1 MFNYIFKSQVTAFQA
16 LIFLVCFPSHKTGT
30 QASRSLVTPWSR
42 NFRGLGVSLCSCR
55 LWSLCLER
63 SCSSPQEVRQGSPHC
78 PLQRR
83 NTPPQ
88 QPENAPSTHMLSRS
102 HTLHIRPLTLGLS
115 GPTLLHSSMSN
126 TRRQF
131 LGYLAGPPVITT
143 DNAPPE
149 MEAAISSVQLRL
161 KKKLTY
167 RKNARF
173 AVMLGNSPLWKYV
186 TLTETKVLRIN
197 YLRLFKMSTG
207 NMLSSISYIH
217 ETKLNYWKNM
227 TLFTEIHFNKSH
239 KNCQYLAP
247 SICK

>member
-1 MFNYIFKSQVTAFQA
+1 MFSKSQDRNTSQSLTCNSLESEFQGAGGVPVLLKA
-16 LIFLVCFPSHKTGT
+16 LISLFGEKLQLSPGGQTGQPT
-30 QASRSLVTPWSR
+30 LPTPA
-42 NFRGLGVSLCSCR
+42 
-55 LWSLCLER
+55 
-63 SCSSPQEVRQGSPHC
+63 QEH
-78 PLQRR
+78 
-83 NTPPQ
+83 PPQ

-102 HTLHIRPLTLGLS
+102 HTLHIRPPTLGLS

-173 AVMLGNSPLWKYV
+173 AVMLGNSPL
-186 TLTETKVLRIN
+186 
-197 YLRLFKMSTG
+197 
-207 NMLSSISYIH
+207 
-217 ETKLNYWKNM
+217 
-227 TLFTEIHFNKSH
+227 
-239 KNCQYLAP
+239 
-247 SICK
+247 

>member
-1 MFNYIFKSQVTAFQA
+1 MFNYIFKLQVTAIQA

-63 SCSSPQEVRQGSPHC
+63 SRSSPQEVRQGSPHC

-83 NTPPQ
+83 NTPQ
-88 QPENAPSTHMLSRS
+88 QPENAPSTHTLSRS
-102 HTLHIRPLTLGLS
+102 HTLHVRPPTLGLS
-115 GPTLLHSSMSN
+115 GPTLLHSSVSDA
-126 TRRQF
+126 RRQF

-149 MEAAISSVQLRL
+149 MEVAISSVQLRL

-173 AVMLGNSPLWKYV
+173 AVMLGNLPLWKYV
-186 TLTETKVLRIN
+186 TLTETK
-197 YLRLFKMSTG
+197 
-207 NMLSSISYIH
+207 
-217 ETKLNYWKNM
+217 
-227 TLFTEIHFNKSH
+227 
-239 KNCQYLAP
+239 C
-247 SICK
+247 